1 MAKTLQELA
10 AFQLSRRFKLEVYRL
25 FRTHPEARTDLKYLW
40 QLREAVR
47 SGEANVAEGWRRY
60 RARDMARF
68 LRFALASNEE
78 AQVRLRDGID
88 CEYFTEAE
96 CELAFE
102 LGRRSGAAI
111 MGLLKSLDDVP
122 PPQPKNKRGNR

>member
-25 FRTHPEARTDLKYLW
+25 FRTHPEARKDLNFFS

-47 SGEANVAEGWRRY
+47 SGEANVAEGWRRFG
-60 RARDMARF
+60 ARDMSRF

-111 MGLLKSLDDVP
+111 MGLLKSLDDLP
-122 PPQPKNKRGNR
+122 PSTPRQPRKR

>member
-1 MAKTLQELA
+1 VRIDFSALLTTDGLKKTQLVRGALLPYHVNSEQTA
-10 AFQLSRRFKLEVYRL
+10 AQ
-25 FRTHPEARTDLKYLW
+25 
-40 QLREAVR
+40 R
-47 SGEANVAEGWRRY
+47 SGTRWPGDCSLLGNGE
-60 RARDMARF
+60 DP
-68 LRFALASNEE
+68 ALASNEE

-111 MGLLKSLDDVP
+111 MGLLKSLDDLP
-122 PPQPKNKRGNR
+122 PSTARQPRKR